1 MEKIRIQKV
10 LADAGVCS
18 RRKAEELIARGKVKV
33 NGHPAEIGMK
43 IDPRADLITVM
54 GERVYLPKKKSTRYI
69 MMNKPRGYVT
79 TVSDDQNRRCVM
91 DLLEDV
97 EERVY
102 PVGRLDRNS
111 EGLLL
116 FTNDGDFANDMMHP
130 SRHVTKTYRVTVRPD
145 VTDEQTVRLSEGVE
159 IDGRK
164 TAPAVVRVLT
174 KEPGRVVMEIVIHE
188 GRNRQ
193 VRKMCEAVGLEVARL
208 KRTSIGPLRLGML
221 KPGAY
226 RDLTSEELKA
236 VCNAVK
242 KPERK

>member
-1 MEKIRIQKV
+1 M
-10 LADAGVCS
+10 
-18 RRKAEELIARGKVKV
+18 
-33 NGHPAEIGMK
+33 
-43 IDPRADLITVM
+43 
-54 GERVYLPKKKSTRYI
+54 
-69 MMNKPRGYVT
+69 
-79 TVSDDQNRRCVM
+79 
-91 DLLEDV
+91 
-97 EERVY
+97 
-102 PVGRLDRNS
+102 
-111 EGLLL
+111 
-116 FTNDGDFANDMMHP
+116 
-130 SRHVTKTYRVTVRPD
+130 TVRPD

-236 VCNAVK
+236 VRNAVK